1 MMSTYKEVVNTVVG
15 RFTSLIFSKVS
26 ELKKETVCPWAT
38 VRMSWSLESSMLPT
52 GLVKS
57 VFCHRHMKLTCAR
70 WCWTKLFDSSW
81 VTVKCKL
88 WFFWFFKVENTEE
101 FVIGSSGQGNR
112 VFGKVD
118 WFNNV
123 LVLQV
128 EQFFAIDGVPYFGRE
143 IRCSTSC
150 NKNKQSESKS
160 EQGQKLGIRNPE
172 IRNPEIRIR
181 NRNRI
186 SNQ

>member
-1 MMSTYKEVVNTVVG
+1 MQK
-15 RFTSLIFSKVS
+15 FTKIYLYQVLAPEIRN
-26 ELKKETVCPWAT
+26 L
-38 VRMSWSLESSMLPT
+38 
-52 GLVKS
+52 
-57 VFCHRHMKLTCAR
+57 
-70 WCWTKLFDSSW
+70 
-81 VTVKCKL
+81 TVKCKL

-128 EQFFAIDGVPYFGRE
+128 EQFFAIDGVPNFGRE

-150 NKNKQSESKS
+150 NQNKPSESNS
-160 EQGQKLGIRNPE
+160 GQGQKLGIRNPE
-172 IRNPEIRIR
+172 IRIKNKISDQESGISFQLSV
-181 NRNRI
+181 I
-186 SNQ
+186 SNQKSEIRNQESGIRNQESEIRS

>member
-1 MMSTYKEVVNTVVG
+1 MVNWLLTPLG
-15 RFTSLIFSKVS
+15 CIT
-26 ELKKETVCPWAT
+26 
-38 VRMSWSLESSMLPT
+38 
-52 GLVKS
+52 LVPAPKIWN
-57 VFCHRHMKLTCAR
+57 L
-70 WCWTKLFDSSW
+70 
-81 VTVKCKL
+81 TVKCKL

-112 VFGKVD
+112 IFGKVD

-128 EQFFAIDGVPYFGRE
+128 EQFFAIDGVPNFGRE

-160 EQGQKLGIRNPE
+160 EQGQKSEIQKSELEIKSVIRNQESISKSECAASWAILCHRQHSKQSE
-172 IRNPEIRIR
+172 IRNQ
-181 NRNRI
+181 N
-186 SNQ
+186 